1 MIKQI
6 AMAAA
11 FAACGLLLAGCEK
24 PKPVVAAK
32 KPPAA
37 DYQMAATV
45 APPPAAQIRA
55 ICFNDADLA
64 VFRVR
69 MLIQELQVGV
79 LQCQGAGG
87 VRLLERQYTDF
98 LNKTSAERND
108 NGRQLTTV
116 LGRKRRNVDVTVTE
130 IANRTAQ
137 RASTDPE
144 FCGRM
149 IRAFE
154 WSLSGQVVS
163 LSQVPAP
170 YDIGPEMDVHS
181 CPAP

>member
-1 MIKQI
+1 M
-6 AMAAA
+6 
-11 FAACGLLLAGCEK
+11 
-24 PKPVVAAK
+24 
-32 KPPAA
+32 
-37 DYQMAATV
+37 
-45 APPPAAQIRA
+45 
-55 ICFNDADLA
+55 
-64 VFRVR
+64 
-69 MLIQELQVGV
+69 
-79 LQCQGAGG
+79 
-87 VRLLERQYTDF
+87 LERQYTDF
-98 LNKTSAERND
+98 LNKTSAERTD

-116 LGRKRRNVDVTVTE
+116 LGRKRRNVDGTVTE

-163 LSQVPAP
+163 LTQVPAP
-170 YDIGPEMDVHS
+170 YDIGPEMNVHP